1 LNSMTG
7 FGRGESESNG
17 LTITVELKSVNHRFL
32 DLSIRTPRQLSALEE
47 VVRQTL
53 KRRFARGR
61 VEASVYCNFA
71 DSAMKNVSINMQ
83 LVESYLS
90 AAKTISKVTGIK
102 NKVTMADVLRL
113 PEVISFEKAEI
124 DEEAIRPVLD
134 DALAKDCDAL
144 EAARKAEGQRIS
156 EDILARIDI
165 LAGIVEQIEAR
176 EPIVIEE
183 YRQRLRAKLEEYLAD
198 SEIDPN
204 RFNQEILYFTDK
216 ANVTEEMVRLKSH
229 FAQLRETLSKN
240 SANGRSL
247 DFIVQ
252 ELNREFNTTGSKSSD
267 LTVTNC
273 VLSAKAEVEK
283 IREQVQNIE

>member
-1 LNSMTG
+1 MNSMTG

-32 DLSIRTPRQLSALEE
+32 DLSIRTPRQLSALEDTI
-47 VVRQTL
+47 RQTL
-53 KRRFARGR
+53 KSRFARGR
-61 VEASVYCNFA
+61 IEVSVYCNYA
-71 DSAMKNVSINMQ
+71 DSSMRSASIDLQ

-90 AAKTISKVTGIK
+90 AAKTISKATGVK
-102 NKVTMADVLRL
+102 NKLKMSDILRL
-113 PEVISFEKAEI
+113 PDVIKFEKAEVE
-124 DEEAIRPVLD
+124 DETIKPILE
-134 DALAKDCDAL
+134 DALTKACDAL
-144 EAARKAEGQRIS
+144 EAARRAEGQRIVG
-156 EDILARIDI
+156 DIFARIDI
-165 LAGIVEQIEAR
+165 LADLVEKIETR

-183 YRQRLRAKLEEYLAD
+183 YRQRLKARLEEFLAD
-198 SEIDPN
+198 TEIDPI

-216 ANVTEEMVRLKSH
+216 SNVTEEMVRLKSH
-229 FAQLRETLSKN
+229 FTQLRETLSSDN
-240 SANGRSL
+240 ANGRSL

-273 VLSAKAEVEK
+273 VLATKAEVEK

>member
-1 LNSMTG
+1 MNSMTG

-53 KRRFARGR
+53 KSRFARGR
-61 VEASVYCNFA
+61 VDASVYCNFA

-90 AAKTISKVTGIK
+90 AAKTISKVTGIRS
-102 NKVTMADVLRL
+102 KVSMAEILRL

-124 DEEAIRPVLD
+124 DEETIRPVLED
-134 DALAKDCDAL
+134 ALNKACDALAAS
-144 EAARKAEGQRIS
+144 RKAEGQRIS
-156 EDILARIDI
+156 QDILARIDI
-165 LAGIVEQIEAR
+165 LAGLVSEIEAR

-183 YRQRLRAKLEEYLAD
+183 YRQRLKAKLEEYLGD
-198 SEIDPN
+198 TEIDQN

-229 FAQLRETLSKN
+229 FVQLRETLSRD

>member
-1 LNSMTG
+1 MNSMTG

-53 KRRFARGR
+53 KSRFARGR

-90 AAKTISKVTGIK
+90 AAKTISKVTGIRS
-102 NKVTMADVLRL
+102 KVSMAEILRL

-124 DEEAIRPVLD
+124 DEETIRPVLED
-134 DALAKDCDAL
+134 ALNKACDALAAS
-144 EAARKAEGQRIS
+144 RKAEGQRIS
-156 EDILARIDI
+156 QDILARIDI
-165 LAGIVEQIEAR
+165 LAELVSEIEAR

-183 YRQRLRAKLEEYLAD
+183 YRQRLKAKLEEYLGD
-198 SEIDPN
+198 TEIDQN

-229 FAQLRETLSKN
+229 FVQLRETLSRD

>member
-1 LNSMTG
+1 MNSMTG

-53 KRRFARGR
+53 KSRFARGR

-90 AAKTISKVTGIK
+90 AAKTISKVTGIRS
-102 NKVTMADVLRL
+102 KVSMAEILRL

-124 DEEAIRPVLD
+124 DEETIRPVLED
-134 DALAKDCDAL
+134 ALNKACDALAAS
-144 EAARKAEGQRIS
+144 RKAEGQRIS
-156 EDILARIDI
+156 QDILARIDI
-165 LAGIVEQIEAR
+165 LAGLVSEIEAR

-183 YRQRLRAKLEEYLAD
+183 YRQRLKAKLEEYLGD
-198 SEIDPN
+198 TEIDQN

-229 FAQLRETLSKN
+229 FVQLRETLSRD

>member
-1 LNSMTG
+1 MNSMTG

-124 DEEAIRPVLD
+124 DEDAIRPVLD
-134 DALAKDCDAL
+134 DALAKACDAL

-229 FAQLRETLSKN
+229 FTQLRETLSKD